1 MLQSDSLN
9 NTLTTKGAVN
19 FQSSIDESGSS
30 TFARVAATGAVST
43 NGTLGTSGAETFSD
57 SLTVVSA
64 VGCGCG
70 LIVSAELKGKD
81 ALTIGGVSRIGN
93 YLSAS
98 SSVYVDNSLSGTGL
112 TRVGYQYSLSVVSDS
127 ILIGEITVA
136 ESVTLWRH

>member
-1 MLQSDSLN
+1 MLLSLSTAGNQWVRIFRFSARLKSDVVYHCVAIRPASLN

-70 LIVSAELKGKD
+70 LIVSAELKGED
-81 ALTIGGVSRIGN
+81 VLTIGGVSRIGN
-93 YLSAS
+93 
-98 SSVYVDNSLSGTGL
+98 
-112 TRVGYQYSLSVVSDS
+112 
-127 ILIGEITVA
+127 
-136 ESVTLWRH
+136 